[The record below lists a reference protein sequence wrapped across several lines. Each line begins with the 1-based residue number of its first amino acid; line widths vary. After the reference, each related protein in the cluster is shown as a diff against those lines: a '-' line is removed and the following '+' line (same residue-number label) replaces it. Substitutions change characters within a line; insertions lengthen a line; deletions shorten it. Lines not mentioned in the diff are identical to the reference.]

1 MRTRSL
7 AAITALLAIT
17 AARPAHAQP
26 VAPPPAAAQA
36 DADRLVAEAGRHFEA
51 GRLADALAAFR
62 RAHDLVRDPKLL
74 FAMAKL
80 EVELGDCASAVEHLR
95 QFLAMNPGPR
105 ATEAARQESAAC
117 APPSATEPIPPPAG
131 SPSTAATPAPGATPD
146 ATLEARPLPEPGR
159 PAAAPVAR
167 SPWYRDTA
175 GNLLVAAGG
184 VGLVAGGVLAGLSW
198 HSASAPADDL
208 DEDRRLADRADDFG
222 LAAAISGG
230 VGAALVVGGIVRYAT
245 RDTGAPVDVA
255 AAPLG
260 DGWTVTAS
268 GRF

>member
-1 MRTRSL
+1 MRTRLL
-7 AAITALLAIT
+7 AALLAVT
-17 AARPAHAQP
+17 AAAARPAHAQP
-26 VAPPPAAAQA
+26 TSPPPAAAQA
-36 DADRLVAEAGRHFEA
+36 DADRLVAEAAHHFEA

-105 ATEAARQESAAC
+105 ATEAARRESAAC
-117 APPSATEPIPPPAG
+117 APPSAAEPVPPPAA
-131 SPSTAATPAPGATPD
+131 SPSAAEAPAPE

-159 PAAAPVAR
+159 PAAR
-167 SPWYRDTA
+167 SPWYRDTV
-175 GNLLVAAGG
+175 GNLLVGAGG

-198 HSASAPADDL
+198 HSANAPADDL
-208 DEDRRLADRADDFG
+208 DEDRRLAERADHFG

-245 RDTGAPVDVA
+245 RDAGAPVDVA
-255 AAPLG
+255 AVPHG
-260 DGWTVTAS
+260 DGWTVTAI